1 MTDHQLQE
9 QLLKAEIPAPIG
21 AWEQINAVLDE
32 DAEDAAI
39 QHQLNAAAIPASQH
53 IWAAIEQE
61 LNWQQQ
67 DEALA
72 GSLTTQELQP
82 PPFIWENVESALNEN
97 SEQQFAEK
105 LLKAEVEAP
114 AAVWPA
120 IEEDLHPKAK
130 VIPIGKRFSPL
141 YRYAAAAVIIG
152 MITWGAFQ
160 LLNQPNDQLA
170 AIPPTQ
176 KVELPATTNDSNNQ
190 SPTTVASTQ
199 PTINSSSVPD
209 DLIAFQ
215 QPKRASSRFKSQEET
230 MPHDQPS
237 AISTDFS
244 ETNYLLV
251 VDEKGDLIRVSKKLS
266 TMDCVKNNEMP
277 VDAVTA
283 LQVKDCENKIKK
295 LQQKLATSVLGGV
308 FDPNTLNADTEK

>member
-199 PTINSSSVPD
+199 PIIISSSVPD
-209 DLIAFQ
+209 DLIQ